1 MNSIKHR
8 KERFELNV
16 ELPSRRPAVSEN
28 LVLAVF
34 VLTRA
39 VYRGKYKFWLNNFG
53 FCLDWIDY
61 ADNRGGMKTKKPDH
75 HPGKSY
81 NVRIRGRQFLTFH
94 AANVQIWAAG
104 HFLSRLV
111 KHNRNNNNQLRVYKE
126 RLDMLVWLHNP
137 TNIFLPAAH
146 CQTSIGLFQNQESQQ
161 KLLLLYFYFYIHRP
175 RW

>member
-61 ADNRGGMKTKKPDH
+61 ADNRGGMKTKNPDH

-161 KLLLLYFYFYIHRP
+161 NFLLLYFYFYIHLP

>member
-53 FCLDWIDY
+53 FCLD
-61 ADNRGGMKTKKPDH
+61 
-75 HPGKSY
+75 
-81 NVRIRGRQFLTFH
+81 
-94 AANVQIWAAG
+94 
-104 HFLSRLV
+104 
-111 KHNRNNNNQLRVYKE
+111 
-126 RLDMLVWLHNP
+126 
-137 TNIFLPAAH
+137 
-146 CQTSIGLFQNQESQQ
+146 
-161 KLLLLYFYFYIHRP
+161 
-175 RW
+175 